1 MSFLFSH
8 HSKDEVGA
16 EAEENDVGDYGGGGC
31 NGLIVQAHHDDGA
44 KRL

>member
-16 EAEENDVGDYGGGGC
+16 EAEENDVGDYGGGGYS
-31 NGLIVQAHHDDGA
+31 GLIVQAHQDDDG

>member
-1 MSFLFSH
+1 
-8 HSKDEVGA
+8 
-16 EAEENDVGDYGGGGC
+16 VGDYGGGGC